1 MLKRTIDIVAS
12 AAGLIVLSPL
22 LLIVA
27 AVIKWDSPG
36 GIFFRQARV
45 GRHGAIFRI
54 HKFRTMRELPQGSGH
69 QITIGAD
76 PRITRVGAFLREYK
90 LDELPQLIDVLIG
103 HMSLVGPRPEVPRYV
118 ELYPSEI
125 RQRVLSVRPGITDR
139 SSILFRNESALL
151 AQAADP
157 ERYYIEELIPIK
169 LRHHLEYVARMSVK
183 EDLMIIWATLR
194 AL

>member
-54 HKFRTMRELPQGSGH
+54 HKFRTMRELPHGSGH

-125 RQRVLSVRPGITDR
+125 RQRVLSVRPCITYR